1 MSGAATVIPERIK
14 AKPKAHAEVQ
24 SIEDEWFGVT
34 DPVIRRK
41 LQNRLN
47 QRAARRRKAAANARQ
62 NSNNNSTAS
71 TKPQSAS
78 GSVSQESTLTSSLNE
93 LISLANQSV
102 VTDWNSAVKSSSD
115 KTTQRSAFLS
125 IRRRHSYQ
133 AWDEFLTGPK
143 GSEIMARALAT
154 RCQRQREGDDNS
166 VFLPPPRDH
175 LICLVH
181 FNVYR
186 AFVSNVALL
195 GLDLNLMYTDDYPS
209 PFLPLSQSANSQIRQ
224 LPPTLQPTELQKTI
238 AHHAQWD
245 VIPDPDLRD
254 NILRFGEE
262 NIDDVE
268 LCLDMV
274 GDGNYDDD
282 PPERSGGGS
291 SDEKKD
297 RDSDAHADADAEPE
311 PETQHRVG
319 FIAWGEPWD
328 INGWEVTRGFAIKWP
343 FLLRNATGIQES
355 TNRWRV
361 RRGEEPLDFERIL
374 SQGSISGDK

>member
-1 MSGAATVIPERIK
+1 MSGIATVIPKRIK

-24 SIEDEWFGVT
+24 SIEDEWVGVT

-41 LQNRLN
+41 LQNRVN
-47 QRAARRRKAAANARQ
+47 QRAARRRKAAAARQ
-62 NSNNNSTAS
+62 SNSNNSSTS
-71 TKPQSAS
+71 SISESAS
-78 GSVSQESTLTSSLNE
+78 GSASQHSAFSSSINE
-93 LISLANQSV
+93 LTSLANQSV
-102 VTDWNSAVKSSSD
+102 VADWTSAVKTSSD
-115 KTTQRSAFLS
+115 KTTQQQSAFLS

-133 AWDEFLTGPK
+133 EWDKFLTGPK
-143 GSEIMARALAT
+143 GSEIMASAT
-154 RCQRQREGDDNS
+154 RCQRERGRDRKDS
-166 VFLPPPRDH
+166 VLLPPPRDH
-175 LICLVH
+175 LICLLQ

-195 GLDLNLMYTDDYPS
+195 GLDLNLMHTDDYPS

-282 PPERSGGGS
+282 STERSQVGS
-291 SDEKKD
+291 SNGKKD
-297 RDSDAHADADAEPE
+297 LDVDLDADAGTE
-311 PETQHRVG
+311 PETQHKVG

-328 INGWEVTRGFAIKWP
+328 VNGWEVTRGFALKWP
-343 FLLRNATGIQES
+343 FLLRSATRIQES

-361 RRGEEPLDFERIL
+361 RRGQKPLDFERIL
-374 SQGSISGDK
+374 SQGTTSGDK